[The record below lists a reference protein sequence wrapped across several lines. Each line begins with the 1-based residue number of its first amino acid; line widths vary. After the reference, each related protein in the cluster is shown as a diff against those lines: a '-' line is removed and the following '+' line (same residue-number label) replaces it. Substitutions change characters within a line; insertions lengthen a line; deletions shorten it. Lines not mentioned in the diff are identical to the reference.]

1 MHEKNILTTNMQRE
15 DFELFVVMQV
25 EILVVIDTN
34 PRSQVYVQQQSK
46 NPCARIIK
54 KGNNK
59 RGNITE
65 LMYIFPVYL
74 HPEFWGQFWSPALR
88 AKVVALEKIR

>member
-1 MHEKNILTTNMQRE
+1 M
-15 DFELFVVMQV
+15 FSS
-25 EILVVIDTN
+25 
-34 PRSQVYVQQQSK
+34 SQK

-54 KGNNK
+54 KGDSK
-59 RGNITE
+59 TGNIPE

-88 AKVVALEKIR
+88 AKVVALEKIKEQSQGWWNMYHGFYVKYKYMGEDF